1 MAVLVGIYFPAAQ
14 KENSTRIL
22 KINGFANF
30 VNANFIAIIV
40 IISSENDRR
49 KCITSFNAPNLN
61 KKSSGKIVKYVK
73 LH

>member
-1 MAVLVGIYFPAAQ
+1 MDSIKLV
-14 KENSTRIL
+14 KN
-22 KINGFANF
+22 N
-30 VNANFIAIIV
+30 IAIIV